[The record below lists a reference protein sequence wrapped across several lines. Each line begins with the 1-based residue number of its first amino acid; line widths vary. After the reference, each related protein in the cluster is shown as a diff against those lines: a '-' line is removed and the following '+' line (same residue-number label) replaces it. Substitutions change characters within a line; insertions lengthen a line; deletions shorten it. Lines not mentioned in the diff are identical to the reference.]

1 MVVNDALKYF
11 KKPLFISKNQRLN
24 ALFSCFVTGYVDI
37 PQGNEEALQSATATV
52 GPISVAIDA
61 SDLSFRFYHSGVY
74 NNP

>member
-1 MVVNDALKYF
+1 MTRLNTF
-11 KKPLFISKNQRLN
+11 KNRFLSHKNQKLN
-24 ALFSCFVTGYVDI
+24 LLLSCFVTGYVDI

-61 SDLSFRFYHSGVY
+61 SHLSFQFYHSGVY

>member
-1 MVVNDALKYF
+1 MTRLNTF
-11 KKPLFISKNQRLN
+11 KNRFLSHKNQKLN
-24 ALFSCFVTGYVDI
+24 LLLSCLVTGYVDI

-61 SDLSFRFYHSGVY
+61 SHLSFQFYHSGVY